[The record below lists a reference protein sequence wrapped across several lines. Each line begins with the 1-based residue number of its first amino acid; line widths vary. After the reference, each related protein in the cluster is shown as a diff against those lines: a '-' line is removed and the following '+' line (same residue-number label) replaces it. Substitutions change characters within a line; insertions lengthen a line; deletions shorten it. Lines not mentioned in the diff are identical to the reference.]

1 MFAEKIEHVLLKRK
15 MSKSELAAALNVSSQ
30 NLYNKLKKD
39 DFKESDMEKIAD
51 VLGCKLD
58 VTLELNDT
66 GDKF

>member
-1 MFAEKIEHVLLKRK
+1 
-15 MSKSELAAALNVSSQ
+15 MSKPELAAALNVSSQ

>member
-1 MFAEKIEHVLLKRK
+1 MFTEKIEHVLLKRK
-15 MSKSELAAALNVSSQ
+15 MNKPELAAALNVSSQ

-39 DFKESDMEKIAD
+39 DFKESDMKKIAD

>member
-1 MFAEKIEHVLLKRK
+1 MFTEKIEHVLLKRK
-15 MSKSELAAALNVSSQ
+15 MNKVELANALNVSSQ

-39 DFKESDMEKIAD
+39 DFKESDMKKIAD
-51 VLGCKLD
+51 ALDCKLN

>member
-15 MSKSELAAALNVSSQ
+15 MNKAELATALGVSSQ
-30 NLYNKLKKD
+30 NMYNKLKKD
-39 DFKESDMEKIAD
+39 DFKESDMEKIAEA
-51 VLGCKLD
+51 LNCKLN